1 MNESEDHRKINPITY
16 SCYTRKV
23 REGEQFIPEH
33 VFSFQISGRLMMS
46 DGEHTYIFESDS
58 FRLTRRNSMLK
69 FVKEPS
75 VDGAYSNVSI
85 FLDQHTLKVLS
96 SENGFKKEQDFC
108 APPVIAL
115 QSHKLL
121 TNYMASLPPYD
132 DLTDPKNDLLK
143 ILKMKELILILLE
156 LKPGFKDLLFDF
168 SEPGKIDLES
178 FMQRNYRFN
187 LSLGR
192 FAYLSGR
199 SLSTFKRDFE
209 KIFHSRPGKWLLQKR
224 LQDAHFLMNE
234 KSLSAS
240 KVFLEVGF
248 ENLSHFSYAYK
259 KAYGHAPTKPEGK
272 V

>member
-1 MNESEDHRKINPITY
+1 
-16 SCYTRKV
+16 
-23 REGEQFIPEH
+23 
-33 VFSFQISGRLMMS
+33 
-46 DGEHTYIFESDS
+46 
-58 FRLTRRNSMLK
+58 
-69 FVKEPS
+69 
-75 VDGAYSNVSI
+75 
-85 FLDQHTLKVLS
+85 
-96 SENGFKKEQDFC
+96 
-108 APPVIAL
+108 
-115 QSHKLL
+115 
-121 TNYMASLPPYD
+121 
-132 DLTDPKNDLLK
+132 
-143 ILKMKELILILLE
+143 MKELILILLE

-259 KAYGHAPTKPEGK
+259 KAYGHAPTKPEGR